1 MYALK
6 KDLNL
11 RRLKK
16 DMKSPAIST
25 NDEIKSSDS
34 LTVNNLKVWF
44 PIKSGVIQRTI
55 GYVKAVDGV
64 SFSVK
69 KNETLGVVGESGSG
83 KTTLA
88 RAILRLIKPKDGSV
102 YFSGVNVV
110 KANRRQ
116 MKMLRRK
123 MQIIFQDPYAS
134 LDPRQTVSS
143 LLREAMLIHGITKN
157 KNEATQ
163 KSLELLGKVGLDEE
177 HLYRFPHEFS
187 GGQRQRIA
195 VARALVANAEFL
207 ILDEPTSFL
216 DVSVQASVLNLLKDL
231 QKEFNLTYLFIT
243 HNLAV
248 VHHMSDRVA
257 VMYLGKIVE
266 LADKDSIY
274 HDPKHPYTYQLM
286 AAIPLPEPEAKKK
299 EVLLEGDVPSPTN
312 IPPGCRFHPRCKYA
326 TEKCRKEE
334 PTLVERD
341 GHLVACH
348 SEVDFSAKKKTGESA
363 NE

>member
-1 MYALK
+1 
-6 KDLNL
+6 
-11 RRLKK
+11 
-16 DMKSPAIST
+16 MKSLVTST
-25 NDEIKSSDS
+25 ENKIETDGL
-34 LTVNNLKVWF
+34 LTVKDLKVWF
-44 PIKSGVIQRTI
+44 PIKSGVIQRTV

-64 SFSVK
+64 SFNVK
-69 KNETLGVVGESGSG
+69 RNETLGVVGESGSG

-88 RAILRLIKPKDGSV
+88 RAILRLVKSKEGEIYFDGI
-102 YFSGVNVV
+102 NVV

-116 MKMLRRK
+116 MKMLRRR

-157 KNEATQ
+157 KREANQ
-163 KSLELLGKVGLDEE
+163 KSLDLLRKVGLDEE

-195 VARALVANAEFL
+195 VARALVANVEFL

-266 LADKDSIY
+266 LADKYSIY
-274 HDPKHPYTYQLM
+274 HDPKHPYTFQLM
-286 AAIPLPEPEAKKK
+286 AAIPLPDPEAKKK
-299 EVLLEGDVPSPTN
+299 EVLLEGDVPSPIN

-326 TEKCRKEE
+326 TDKCKKKE
-334 PTLVERD
+334 PMLIERG

-348 SEVDFSAKKKTGESA
+348 YEIDFSTEKKIGEA
-363 NE
+363 DE